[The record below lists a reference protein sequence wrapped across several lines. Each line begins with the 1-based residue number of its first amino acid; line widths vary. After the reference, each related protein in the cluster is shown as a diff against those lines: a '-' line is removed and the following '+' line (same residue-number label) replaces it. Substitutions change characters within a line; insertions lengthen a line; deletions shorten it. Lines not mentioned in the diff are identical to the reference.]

1 MVVDL
6 TNVALVLLAVSALAA
21 LFTAIFNYL
30 SRPLVITAKEQH
42 SKRLQ
47 ELLYRWQASVLK
59 LDLDPF
65 VTFPASVDSQPEDLQ
80 PDFEDDPLFKD
91 LEQHVID
98 CNLFRDWKKFKDD
111 YRKIDEEKI
120 SLSNRIREDVEQ
132 TLEKFRLA
140 TDIKIGAKTRIE
152 VTEKYIGTIYRDS
165 LNVAR
170 GEVQEDHGPLQ
181 PTKQP
186 GTKPDRTW
194 CKLLSKDGCIA
205 IVYFDESPSERA
217 AEKLLRY
224 AGDLF
229 GAKLRNLSQ
238 EGTLESGYVVKS
250 RAIAMA
256 HGSLNRQLGIIKKEI
271 EELTALPLIPGD
283 CKYIK
288 RATSVTYR
296 IWHQITRRF
305 HS

>member
-1 MVVDL
+1 MDL

-21 LFTAIFNYL
+21 LSTAIFNYL

-47 ELLYRWQASVLK
+47 ELLYCWQASVLK

-65 VTFPASVDSQPEDLQ
+65 VTFPASVDSRPEDLQ

-98 CNLFRDWKKFKDD
+98 CNLYRDWKRFKDN
-111 YRKIDEEKI
+111 YRKIDEERI
-120 SLSNRIREDVEQ
+120 SLSNRIWEDVEQ
-132 TLEKFRLA
+132 ALEKFRLT
-140 TDIKIGAKTRIE
+140 TDIELGAKTRIA

-170 GEVQEDHGPLQ
+170 GEAQESHGPVQ
-181 PTKQP
+181 PNIQPLTKH
-186 GTKPDRTW
+186 DRGRYELL
-194 CKLLSKDGCIA
+194 CKEGCLA
-205 IVYFDESPSERA
+205 RVHFDESPNEQA

-229 GAKLRNLSQ
+229 GATLRNLSQ
-238 EGTLESGYVVKS
+238 EGTSESGYVVKS
-250 RAIAMA
+250 RAIAKA
-256 HGSLNRQLGIIKKEI
+256 HGNLDQQLETIKKEI
-271 EELTALPLIPGD
+271 EGLIALPLIPGD
-283 CKYIK
+283 CKYIR
-288 RATSVTYR
+288 RATSNWYR
-296 IWHQITRRF
+296 IWHQLIKRF